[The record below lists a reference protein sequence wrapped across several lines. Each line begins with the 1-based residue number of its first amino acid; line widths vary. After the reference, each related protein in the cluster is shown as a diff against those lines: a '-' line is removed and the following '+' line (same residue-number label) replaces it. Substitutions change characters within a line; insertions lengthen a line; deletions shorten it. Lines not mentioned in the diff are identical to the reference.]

1 MWQIQGLVGHEGAK
15 VIQSLIDGTH
25 APYSGIVATLLGLAT
40 LFFGGTAAVT
50 ELRDALNTIWQV
62 PDDVHASHARNLF
75 NVVKERLQ
83 AFALVLLAGVVLL
96 VSVIIHA
103 WISAAV
109 TYLRLAGTLPPAL
122 IHSFDWLVSFAL
134 ITLLFAAI
142 FKVLPAVRLQWRDV
156 AAGSLLTSILFT
168 AGKFFLGVYLT
179 EAGFAENY
187 GAAGSLVVLLVWVYY
202 SAQVVFLGAEFTRVY
217 ALRFGSLMDPA
228 RKFLHSAVENRI
240 PMIKTSA
247 PHRSLSYTT
256 PWIVPALS
264 ISLITPKQKVP
275 AGRVREVPL
284 CRSCSTIGGR
294 VLRKGGGRRRRPAR
308 SGIPAV
314 WNRPDFRCAR
324 E

>member
-1 MWQIQGLVGHEGAK
+1 MNLPPLNEVTPLIGDTIRNWHRDRAPRMGAALAYYITLSLAPTVVIVLAIAGLAFGAKAAQGRLVWQIQGLVGHEGAN

-25 APYSGIVATLLGLAT
+25 APYSGIIATVLGLAT

-75 NVVKERLQ
+75 NVMKERIQ
-83 AFALVLLAGVVLL
+83 AFALVLVAGLVLL

-109 TYLRLAGTLPPAL
+109 AYLRLGGTLPPAA

-134 ITLLFAAI
+134 ITLLFASI
-142 FKVLPAVRLQWRDV
+142 FKVLPSVGLEWRDV

-217 ALRFGSLMDPA
+217 ALRFGSLAAAPGLPVVCHA
-228 RKFLHSAVENRI
+228 RVGSRQLH
-240 PMIKTSA
+240 
-247 PHRSLSYTT
+247 
-256 PWIVPALS
+256 
-264 ISLITPKQKVP
+264 
-275 AGRVREVPL
+275 
-284 CRSCSTIGGR
+284 
-294 VLRKGGGRRRRPAR
+294 
-308 SGIPAV
+308 
-314 WNRPDFRCAR
+314 
-324 E
+324 

>member
-1 MWQIQGLVGHEGAK
+1 MNLPPLNEVTPLIGDTIRNWHRDRAPRMGAALAYYITLSLAPTVVIVLAIAGLAFGAKAAQGRLVWQIQGLVGHEGAN

-25 APYSGIVATLLGLAT
+25 APYSGIIATVLGLAT

-62 PDDVHASHARNLF
+62 PDDMHASHARNLF

-109 TYLRLAGTLPPAL
+109 TYLRLAGTVPPVL
-122 IHSFDWLVSFAL
+122 IHTFDWLVSFAL

-142 FKVLPAVRLQWRDV
+142 FKVLPAVRLEWRDV

-179 EAGFAENY
+179 EGGFAENY

-202 SAQVVFLGAEFTRVY
+202 SAQVVFLGAEFTRAY
-217 ALRFGSLMDPA
+217 ALRFGSLMSSP
-228 RKFLHSAVENRI
+228 KTFLNRAV
-240 PMIKTSA
+240 
-247 PHRSLSYTT
+247 SL
-256 PWIVPALS
+256 
-264 ISLITPKQKVP
+264 
-275 AGRVREVPL
+275 
-284 CRSCSTIGGR
+284 
-294 VLRKGGGRRRRPAR
+294 
-308 SGIPAV
+308 
-314 WNRPDFRCAR
+314 
-324 E
+324 